1 MTSNDRIYVAG
12 HNGMVGSAICRKLRA
27 EGYSNLILRS
37 SKELDLRNQ
46 EAVEG
51 FFASERPDIVFLA
64 AAKVG
69 GIVANNTYRADFLY
83 DNLMIEA
90 NVIHNAYRSGV
101 RKLLFLGSSCI
112 YPKFAEQPIKEESL
126 LSGYLE
132 PTNEPYAIAKIAGIK
147 LCETHREQYGVDFIS
162 AMPTNLYGPRD
173 NYDLNNSHVLPA
185 MIRKFHEAKLDGD
198 RPVELWGDG
207 SPMREFLHSDDL
219 ASALVFLMDHYSEKH
234 FVNVGSGTEI
244 SIRDLATMI
253 QSIVGHKGDIHWD
266 TSRPNG
272 TPRKLMDSGMLLKL
286 GWKPKIA
293 LENGIQMAYENY
305 LEFQEYYTENL

>member
-1 MTSNDRIYVAG
+1 MNSGDRIYVAG
-12 HNGMVGSAICRKLRA
+12 HNGMVGSAICRKLKA
-27 EGYSNLILRS
+27 EGYTNLILRS

-69 GIVANNTYRADFLY
+69 GIVANNTYRAEFLY

-112 YPKFAEQPIKEESL
+112 YPKFAEQPITEEAL
-126 LSGYLE
+126 LTGTLE

-147 LCETHREQYGVDFIS
+147 MCETYRDQYGVDFIS
-162 AMPTNLYGPRD
+162 AMPTNLYGPGD

-185 MIRKFHEAKLDGD
+185 MIRKFHEAKMQGHA
-198 RPVELWGDG
+198 PVTLWGDG
-207 SPMREFLHSDDL
+207 SPLREFLHADDL
-219 ASALVFLMDHYSEKH
+219 ASALVFLMDHYSEKQ
-234 FVNVGSGTEI
+234 FINVGSGEEI
-244 SIRDLATMI
+244 SIRDLATLI
-253 QSIVGHKGDIHWD
+253 RSIVGHNGEIHWD
-266 TSRPNG
+266 TSKPNG
-272 TPRKLMDSGMLLKL
+272 TPRKLMDSSKLLEL
-286 GWKPKIA
+286 EWRPKIS
-293 LENGIQMAYENY
+293 LESGLNLTYDQFISADEATAY
-305 LEFQEYYTENL
+305 